1 MDPAKLPKNFDQVTF
16 WSSWSIS
23 LMVTISNGFLQL
35 FSLDKNY
42 FNYALVVE
50 QLKTEGWQFFGLS
63 GKYEEYPKHDTKA
76 YKEFCKAIESIKRN
90 KQRFSNN
97 TNLFESGYLDS
108 FDVLEVITNIE
119 KVFKKKIDISKIKNF
134 KLTVNNLNKIMKK

>member
-1 MDPAKLPKNFDQVTF
+1 MKKKQD
-16 WSSWSIS
+16 
-23 LMVTISNGFLQL
+23 
-35 FSLDKNY
+35 
-42 FNYALVVE
+42 
-50 QLKTEGWQFFGLS
+50 
-63 GKYEEYPKHDTKA
+63 
-76 YKEFCKAIESIKRN
+76 YKEGIIKIIESIKRN

-108 FDVLEVITNIE
+108 FDVLEIITNSE